1 MIHEV
6 TTNKVTN
13 TPKEQRKSRNGIRF
27 ESNPFF
33 FNKLDKTQHYRVKTT
48 QLSPEGWLGIL
59 VQLNELESNILGSF
73 AYLHSKMKLN
83 TAVSRSKDSTHM
95 MNVLRSDDF
104 LGKKIVTF

>member
-1 MIHEV
+1 M
-6 TTNKVTN
+6 
-13 TPKEQRKSRNGIRF
+13 
-27 ESNPFF
+27 
-33 FNKLDKTQHYRVKTT
+33 
-48 QLSPEGWLGIL
+48 